1 MGTHMELLSADK
13 TYAQMWRMQQ
23 TNECC
28 SVATNTVK
36 MVEQVGLVVGWT
48 KKGSIIEVVKLT
60 LIDTFFCTVIERI

>member
-36 MVEQVGLVVGWT
+36 MVEQVGWN
-48 KKGSIIEVVKLT
+48 KKGSIFEVVKLT
-60 LIDTFFCTVIERI
+60 LIDTFAL